1 MLSRHFLD
9 RSLVFSSCPHH
20 HLLQRLKKVEPCPQ
34 HPEAPQHWRRGSRE
48 LLSLPRVKK
57 LSRKALLPSRVAPS
71 SRGVRSLEIT
81 DVTPNFT
88 VLLRASS
95 SVLVEK
101 SAAEMKV
108 PARGEVLVPT
118 DLSIAIPKG
127 TYDQMV
133 PRAGLAWKHSINVS
147 VRMMDH
153 AHWGDSVQHSDVD
166 FVVKVGDRIA
176 QPIIEKIMTPMLR
189 RSWTWTRP

>member
-9 RSLVFSSCPHH
+9 RSLVFNSYPHH
-20 HLLQRLKKVEPCPQ
+20 HLLQRLKKVEPCPNIPKL
-34 HPEAPQHWRRGSRE
+34 HNPG
-48 LLSLPRVKK
+48 VK

-71 SRGVRSLEIT
+71 PRGVRSLEVT

-133 PRAGLAWKHSINVS
+133 PRAGLAWKHSIDVS

-176 QPIIEKIMTPMLR
+176 QLIIEKIMTPMLR